1 MKKQTLSAG
10 VAALAIALT
19 MPFAFGQTAS
29 NSDTAASSPGD
40 VAGAGMTYR
49 QGQGSYGPGMM
60 SGQGT
65 GQGQGNYGPGIVSGQ
80 GTGQR
85 QGNYG
90 PGMMSGQS
98 TGQLQPG
105 YFASMMGGYGANSM
119 GGYGWM
125 WLPILLVLLAG
136 GLVVWVVRRKAK

>member
-29 NSDTAASSPGD
+29 NSDTAASSPGN

-49 QGQGSYGPGMM
+49 QGQRNYGPGMM

-65 GQGQGNYGPGIVSGQ
+65 GQG
-80 GTGQR
+80 